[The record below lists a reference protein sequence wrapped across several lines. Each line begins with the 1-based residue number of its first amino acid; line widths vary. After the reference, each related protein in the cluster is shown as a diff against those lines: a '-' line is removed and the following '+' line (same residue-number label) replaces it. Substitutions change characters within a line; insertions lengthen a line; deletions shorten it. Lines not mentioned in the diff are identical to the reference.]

1 MARPSVSTAPSAWR
15 PSEDVLTAMKEP
27 VKTIR
32 DTDEE
37 ARRLARRLIRGAR
50 FAAIGVLEPETGFP
64 FASRVLTGT
73 DVDGTPLI
81 LVSALS
87 VHTGALAA
95 DPRASLLFGEP
106 GKGDPLAHP
115 RITVRTRAERVE
127 RDDPAH
133 LRLRARF
140 IARHPKAALYAD
152 FPDFAFFRMVPESAS
167 LNGGFGKAFVLNASD
182 LLIASPAI
190 GDVEKIEP
198 EAIAHMNADHTDA
211 VDTYARLHG
220 KSKKAGWKVCGI
232 DCAGIDLANHD
243 DLMRI
248 EFGSPLEDAGSL
260 RAKLTE
266 LKRTL

>member
-1 MARPSVSTAPSAWR
+1 
-15 PSEDVLTAMKEP
+15 MKEP

-50 FAAIGVLEPETGFP
+50 FGAIGVLEPGTGFP

-73 DVDGTPLI
+73 DIDGTPLI

-115 RITVRTRAERVE
+115 RITVRTRAQRVA

-133 LRLRARF
+133 NRMRARF

-167 LNGGFGKAFVLNASD
+167 LNGGFGKAFVLEPSD
-182 LLIASPAI
+182 ILIESPAI
-190 GDVEKIEP
+190 ADVEKLEP
-198 EAIAHMNADHTDA
+198 EAIAHMNSDHSDA

-220 KSKKAGWKVCGI
+220 KSKKTGWKVCGI
-232 DCAGIDLANHD
+232 DCAGVDLANGD
-243 DLMRI
+243 ELLRI
-248 EFGSPLEDAGSL
+248 EFDTRLERASEL
-260 RAKLTE
+260 RSTLAE
-266 LKRTL
+266 LSRTL

>member
-1 MARPSVSTAPSAWR
+1 
-15 PSEDVLTAMKEP
+15 MKEP

-50 FAAIGVLEPETGFP
+50 FAAIGVLEPGSGFP
-64 FASRVLTGT
+64 FTSRVLTGV

-87 VHTGALAA
+87 VHTGALVA

-115 RITVRTRAERVE
+115 RITVRTRAEPVA
-127 RDDPAH
+127 RDDSNHA
-133 LRLRARF
+133 RLRTRF

-167 LNGGFGKAFVLNASD
+167 MNGGFGKAFVLEASD
-182 LLIASPAI
+182 LVIKSPAM
-190 GDVEKIEP
+190 GEMEKIEP
-198 EAIAHMNADHTDA
+198 EAIAHMNTDHPDS

-220 KSKKAGWKVCGI
+220 KSRITGWKVCGI
-232 DCAGIDLANHD
+232 DCEGIDLANRD
-243 DLMRI
+243 ELLRI
-248 EFGSPLEDAGSL
+248 EFDSPLEHVSGL

-266 LKRTL
+266 LSRTL

>member
-1 MARPSVSTAPSAWR
+1 V
-15 PSEDVLTAMKEP
+15 KEP
-27 VKTIR
+27 VKTVR

-50 FAAIGVLEPETGFP
+50 FGAIGVLEPDTGFP

-81 LVSALS
+81 LVSGLS
-87 VHTGALAA
+87 VHTDALLT

-115 RITVRTRAERVE
+115 RITLRTLAERVA

-133 LRLRARF
+133 AGMRARF

-152 FPDFAFFRMVPESAS
+152 FPDFAFFRMAPQSAS
-167 LNGGFGKAFVLNASD
+167 LNGGFGKAFVLEAAD

-190 GDVEKIEP
+190 AEVAELEP
-198 EAIAHMNADHTDA
+198 SAVVHMNTDHADT
-211 VDTYARLHG
+211 VDLFARVFG
-220 KSKKAGWKVCGI
+220 KSEKTGWKICGL
-232 DCAGIDLANHD
+232 DCAGLDLSRGD
-243 DLMRI
+243 ELLRI
-248 EFGSPLEDAGSL
+248 EFDTPLSQATEL
-260 RAKLTE
+260 RPKLAKLSGYAYQ
-266 LKRTL
+266 K

>member
-1 MARPSVSTAPSAWR
+1 
-15 PSEDVLTAMKEP
+15 MKEP

-50 FAAIGVLEPETGFP
+50 FGAIGVLEPGTGFP
-64 FASRVLTGT
+64 FTSRVLTGT
-73 DVDGTPLI
+73 DIDGTPLI

-115 RITVRTRAERVE
+115 RITVRTRAQRVA
-127 RDDPAH
+127 RDDPDHA
-133 LRLRARF
+133 RLRARF

-167 LNGGFGKAFVLNASD
+167 LNGGFGKAFVLEASD

-190 GDVEKIEP
+190 ADVAEIEAG
-198 EAIAHMNADHTDA
+198 AITHMNTDHPDA
-211 VDTYARLHG
+211 VDIYAKTFG
-220 KSKKAGWKVCGI
+220 KSKTTGWKVCGI
-232 DCAGIDLANHD
+232 DCAGLDLARGD
-243 DLMRI
+243 ELLRI
-248 EFGSPLEDAGSL
+248 EFDAPLEQASGL
-260 RAKLTE
+260 RAKLAE
-266 LKRTL
+266 LSRTL

>member
-1 MARPSVSTAPSAWR
+1 
-15 PSEDVLTAMKEP
+15 MKEP

-50 FAAIGVLEPETGFP
+50 FGAIGVIEPETGFP
-64 FASRVLTGT
+64 FTSRVLTGT

-115 RITVRTRAERVE
+115 RITVRTRAERVA

-133 LRLRARF
+133 ARLRARF

-152 FPDFAFFRMVPESAS
+152 FPDFAFFRMRPESAS
-167 LNGGFGKAFVLNASD
+167 LNGGFGKAFVLEAD
-182 LLIASPAI
+182 DMLIASPAI
-190 GDVEKIEP
+190 AELQEIEAS
-198 EAIAHMNADHTDA
+198 AIEHMNSDHSDF
-211 VDTYARLHG
+211 VDRCARDYG
-220 KSKKAGWKVCGI
+220 KSGKTGWKVAAI
-232 DCAGIDLANHD
+232 DCAGLDLARGD
-243 DLMRI
+243 ELLRI
-248 EFGSPLEDAGSL
+248 EFDTPLERASEL
-260 RAKLTE
+260 RAKLTV
-266 LKRTL
+266 L

>member
-1 MARPSVSTAPSAWR
+1 
-15 PSEDVLTAMKEP
+15 MKEP

-37 ARRLARRLIRGAR
+37 ARSLARRLIRGAR
-50 FAAIGVLEPETGFP
+50 FGAIAVLEPGTGFP

-73 DVDGTPLI
+73 DIDGTPLI

-115 RITVRTRAERVE
+115 RITVRTRAERVARE
-127 RDDPAH
+127 DPAH
-133 LRLRARF
+133 ARLRARF

-167 LNGGFGKAFVLNASD
+167 LNGGFGKAYVLDSSD
-182 LLIASPAI
+182 LLVVSPAI
-190 GDVEKIEP
+190 ADLADIELD
-198 EAIAHMNADHTDA
+198 AIHHMNADHADS
-211 VDTYARLHG
+211 VDKYARNIG
-220 KSKKAGWKVCGI
+220 KSKKTGWKICGI
-232 DCAGIDLANHD
+232 DCAGLDLANGD
-243 DLMRI
+243 ELLRI
-248 EFGSPLEDAGSL
+248 EFDTPLEQASGL
-260 RAKLTE
+260 RMKLVE
-266 LKRTL
+266 LSRAL

>member
-1 MARPSVSTAPSAWR
+1 
-15 PSEDVLTAMKEP
+15 MKEP

-32 DTDEE
+32 ETDEE

-50 FAAIGVLEPETGFP
+50 FAAIGVLEPDTGFP

-115 RITVRTRAERVE
+115 RITVRTRAERID
-127 RDDPAH
+127 RDDTSH
-133 LRLRARF
+133 SRLRARF

-152 FPDFAFFRMVPESAS
+152 FPDFTFFRMLPESAS
-167 LNGGFGKAFVLNASD
+167 LNGGFGKAFVLDAAD
-182 LLIASPAI
+182 LLITSPAI
-190 GDVEKIEP
+190 ADI
-198 EAIAHMNADHTDA
+198 EAIETGAIAQMNADHADA

-220 KSKKAGWKVCGI
+220 KSKRAGWKVCGI

-243 DLMRI
+243 ELMRI
-248 EFGSPLEDAGSL
+248 EFASPLKDAGSL